1 MDKENRVQPL
11 EGACKSYEEDLV
23 LYYYAETGASE
34 RTTIEQHLSQ
44 CSCCR
49 KFVDDLRRVLP
60 QMAPKPEL
68 PQIFWNDY
76 FRETVAK
83 LDEQAAR
90 QDWWRRWFVPMNG
103 WLVPAFGTI
112 AIAVFAIGLVLEK
125 GHFKSTTETASPNI
139 PAEVLV
145 DSNQLEFFKSL
156 EILESLSTLEKQD
169 STKPER
175 KSSRIEIGRAADAAV

>member
-1 MDKENRVQPL
+1 MKNRVAPL

-34 RTTIEQHLSQ
+34 RAAIEQHMGQ
-44 CSCCR
+44 CLRCR
-49 KFVDDLRRVLP
+49 KFVDDLGRVLP

-68 PQIFWNDY
+68 PQAFWDDY
-76 FRETVAK
+76 FRETLVK

-90 QDWWRRWFVPMNG
+90 QNWWRRWLQPMNG
-103 WLVPAFGTI
+103 WLVPAFGTV
-112 AIAVFAIGLVLEK
+112 AIAVFAIALNFAK
-125 GHFKSTTETASPNI
+125 GDFDSTTESAPVNI

-156 EILESLSTLEKQD
+156 EILESLSTLEEQD
-169 STKPER
+169 GAKPER
-175 KSSRIEIGRAADAAV
+175 KTSQIENGHVAPSVA